1 MDFRRLP
8 LLTTANRAGMPR
20 PILLPWRVAVPES
33 TIILAIQKTPVKF
46 DVSAGGIPALHAAG
60 ITGPHVWF
68 YSSRPRFE
76 LWEASPPFAKMDW
89 LDLQSIFV

>member
-1 MDFRRLP
+1 
-8 LLTTANRAGMPR
+8 MPR

-68 YSSRPRFE
+68 IPRGQGLSFGKPPTHSRKWICLTSSRFLSSVLLE
-76 LWEASPPFAKMDW
+76 
-89 LDLQSIFV
+89 